1 MQIIMKKNKI
11 ENILENNLIPSYEIN
26 NLSTKIYE
34 FIDKYEKSKNYKIES
49 NVYLGINGSI
59 LVIITKQLE
68 IRIFTAEEDFLQ
80 YFGPFKKL
88 NQIEGN
94 TKENLVVNKLYD
106 FDSELNIIVEE
117 RLIKIEDIICNVKS
131 DLIKK
136 LIVNII
142 KTFFRT
148 IFLLY
153 LKNDQVDFTLSLKNF
168 GIKQSQLVLLEN
180 NDFDNIRILSYNFIN
195 TSYLHTPVDTNKVD
209 NFIAKRC
216 LFESFKNFRD
226 KILIKLHNCGNYK
239 LLIDNLKNEFKV
251 IDNILTFEYETDKVI
266 KGRTEYIVVKSFKF
280 LNIDDII
287 SLIKK
292 KLI

>member
-1 MQIIMKKNKI
+1 MKKNKI

-59 LVIITKQLE
+59 LIIITKQLE

-153 LKNDQVDFTLSLKNF
+153 LKNDQVDFTLTLKNF

-209 NFIAKRC
+209 NFVAKRC
-216 LFESFKNFRD
+216 S
-226 KILIKLHNCGNYK
+226 
-239 LLIDNLKNEFKV
+239 
-251 IDNILTFEYETDKVI
+251 
-266 KGRTEYIVVKSFKF
+266 
-280 LNIDDII
+280 
-287 SLIKK
+287 
-292 KLI
+292 